1 MAKRTFKNEEEVKAF
16 MEDQATKLGE
26 LYSQCWESEDFK
38 KRLIN
43 DTKAVFDEYGIE
55 YDDER
60 EYRVIDSPE
69 KTIVQIL
76 PYENVKL
83 GVENFTTRL
92 MKTVED
98 LQPTD
103 SKQILLEGWKWEIY
117 QNTEDVYYLAIPVSP
132 ENLTPEELEMVNGG
146 CIIAAI
152 FFLVGVFSAAVVTGA
167 AAVTEAVLFAILAV
181 AAATIADAVL
191 MVAGAVIEV
200 ALLGTTAVVASQYV
214 TAANHVTHGD

>member
-1 MAKRTFKNEEEVKAF
+1 MAKRTFENEEQLKDF
-16 MEDQATKLGE
+16 MKDQSTKLGE

-38 KRLIN
+38 KKLIA
-43 DTKAVFDEYGIE
+43 DPKAVFDEYGIE
-55 YDDER
+55 YEDER
-60 EYRVIDSPE
+60 EYRVIDSAE

-76 PYENVKL
+76 PYEDVKL
-83 GVENFTTRL
+83 GVENFTSKL
-92 MKTVED
+92 LKTVED

-152 FFLVGVFSAAVVTGA
+152 FFLFGVFAATVVTDA

-181 AAATIADAVL
+181 AAAAIADVAL
-191 MVAGAVIEV
+191 KVAGAVIEV

-214 TAANHVTHGD
+214 SAANHVTHGG